1 MQRPELA
8 ATALW
13 RATCPNGWRLEP
25 VNLGAVAA
33 HLGVDILTWRPDE
46 DGLNG
51 AMIRSAKT
59 VFVNAALARARMRF
73 AAAHEIGHYVL
84 GHEGDFFCP
93 FNRYATLEREANSFA
108 AALLMPA
115 AVVKTLWLKLGDV
128 TPAAKVS
135 ALAERLAVSRQ
146 ALGYRL
152 RAVGIAGDVPAAARR
167 RA

>member
-1 MQRPELA
+1 M
-8 ATALW
+8 
-13 RATCPNGWRLEP
+13 
-25 VNLGAVAA
+25 
-33 HLGVDILTWRPDE
+33 GVDILTWRPDE

-51 AMIRSAKT
+51 ALIRSAKT
-59 VFVNAALARARMRF
+59 IFVNAALVRPRMRF
-73 AAAHEIGHYVL
+73 AAAHELGHYVL

-93 FNRYATLEREANSFA
+93 FNRYAAPEREANCFA

-115 AVVKTLWLKLGDV
+115 TVVKTLWLKLSDL

-152 RAVGIAGDVPAAARR
+152 RAVGIAGEAPAAAQRV
-167 RA
+167 

>member
-13 RATCPNGWRLEP
+13 RATCPDGWGVEP
-25 VNLGAVAA
+25 INLGAVAA
-33 HLGVDILTWRPDE
+33 YLGVDILTWQPDE
-46 DGLNG
+46 ERLNG
-51 AMIRSAKT
+51 ALIRSAKT
-59 VFVNAALARARMRF
+59 VFVNAALARPRMRF
-73 AAAHEIGHYVL
+73 AAAHELGHYVL

-93 FNRYATLEREANSFA
+93 FNRYATLEREANRFA
-108 AALLMPA
+108 AALLMPT
-115 AVVKTLWLKLGDV
+115 AVVKMLWLKLSDL
-128 TPAAKVS
+128 TPSAKLS

-152 RAVGIAGDVPAAARR
+152 RAVGIAGDVPAAPQ